1 MIRKE
6 RYIME
11 ITTSHRSRE
20 RTIQIF
26 FYTKGK
32 TIMSIQIKYSEN
44 YSYIELKHIE
54 SVRKSELDDAF
65 SVVILFMNK
74 SGIDKLLVDCNT
86 MKSKTYISDI
96 AELIS
101 HLKDIKCFPSIK
113 SALVLSLNQIDAENV
128 KFYEAAGINGF
139 NIKLFNDRKN
149 AVLWLKE

>member
-6 RYIME
+6 KYIME
-11 ITTSHRSRE
+11 ITTSHRRRE
-20 RTIQIF
+20 RTIQLF

-32 TIMSIQIKYSEN
+32 TFMSIQIKYSEN

-54 SVRKSELDDAF
+54 SVRKNELDDAF
-65 SVVILFMNK
+65 SVVTLFMNK

-86 MKSKTYISDI
+86 MKSKNYMTDI
-96 AELIS
+96 IELLS
-101 HLKDIKCFPSIK
+101 HLKGIKCFPSIK
-113 SALVLSLNQIDAENV
+113 SALVLSLDIIDAENV
-128 KFYEAAGINGF
+128 KFYEVAGINGY